1 MLSNK
6 ILEVK
11 NLEKSFLDPNNNPF
25 KVLND
30 ISLSLDSGEIL
41 GLVGESGS
49 GKTTLGRIIIRL
61 LNSDSGQILFDGQDH
76 FAKKND
82 AKSSKKYANNF
93 SRSFWFPKPKTYY

>member
-41 GLVGESGS
+41 
-49 GKTTLGRIIIRL
+49 
-61 LNSDSGQILFDGQDH
+61 
-76 FAKKND
+76 
-82 AKSSKKYANNF
+82 
-93 SRSFWFPKPKTYY
+93 